1 MIRPF
6 FQFVIEKNSLLPI
19 LPKCRLW
26 LGLAQL
32 AKVKAWLVWFIL
44 EVKTNI
50 RAPIKLI
57 KVQEKKNV
65 LWSMVYM
72 AQANIWPLNNL
83 INY

>member
-57 KVQEKKNV
+57 KVQEKKTFCGQ
-65 LWSMVYM
+65 WY
-72 AQANIWPLNNL
+72 IWPRLTFGPLTNL